1 MAKKIQKKWKIGQSK
16 GKEKKNE
23 NQYKRKFRG
32 GNKKTKNGLKID
44 EKTEKVVELKFDIK
58 NDDNKMSLKRYQGDS
73 TESFWEATD
82 KWIDAFDR
90 WHKKFMERFD
100 ADQNWPSHVLDLR
113 VGVSTTK
120 KKDSDSSNPP
130 YEVVDRMRKELKEAE
145 KDFTKMT
152 PKEDKNGVEI
162 YVDVER
168 YRPGEI
174 TVRTLDDIKGEKVIV
189 IEGKHDER
197 KENNAYVTRKFIRK
211 YQLPQGYDAE
221 YVTSTL
227 SSDGLLT
234 VKAPSPAG
242 ALAAAR
248 NERIVEI
255 RPVGPAKNKAIEG
268 RK

>member
-1 MAKKIQKKWKIGQSK
+1 M
-16 GKEKKNE
+16 
-23 NQYKRKFRG
+23 
-32 GNKKTKNGLKID
+32 
-44 EKTEKVVELKFDIK
+44 
-58 NDDNKMSLKRYQGDS
+58 KRYHGQES

-82 KWIDAFDR
+82 RWIEAFDR
-90 WHKKFMERFD
+90 WHKKFMERFEG
-100 ADQNWPSHVLDLR
+100 DQWPPSHILDLR
-113 VGVSTTK
+113 VGVTATR
-120 KKDSDSSNPP
+120 KKDAADQSNPP

-145 KDFTKMT
+145 RDFTKIT

-162 YVDVER
+162 FVDVEK

-174 TVRTLDDIKGEKVIV
+174 TVRTVDDNIV

-211 YQLPQGYDAE
+211 YQLPQGYE
-221 YVTSTL
+221 PELVTSTL
-227 SSDGLLT
+227 SSDGLLSI
-234 VKAPSPAG
+234 KAPSPMA